1 MPDGSRVGGKLVA
14 LDGIDKLLNTEKVR
28 NIKQLQQRVTKAG
41 ASVRPIYWGRNVR
54 PSRARP
60 AMQRFDSRVDA
71 TLELIS
77 EAKCSPL
84 KRRLHALRQQRLPPS
99 IGGNGIADNV
109 GCCAAEWVASV
120 AASLSDVRKYVPSL
134 AAIDV
139 TGSRR
144 RRGRRARSRC
154 RGPLRARRAGG
165 QVDRDGRGGP

>member
-28 NIKQLQQRVTKAG
+28 NIKQLQQRVTKRGCICEAHLL
-41 ASVRPIYWGRNVR
+41 WGRNVR

-60 AMQRFDSRVDA
+60 AMQRFDSRIDT

-99 IGGNGIADNV
+99 LGGSGIADNV
-109 GCCAAEWVASV
+109 GCCAAE
-120 AASLSDVRKYVPSL
+120 
-134 AAIDV
+134 
-139 TGSRR
+139 
-144 RRGRRARSRC
+144 
-154 RGPLRARRAGG
+154 
-165 QVDRDGRGGP
+165 